1 MPSDQLRLTTSERAN
16 LVAYLDGELPETE
29 SRLLAA
35 KLTGSISARR
45 EVEALEKA
53 WELLDHLARPQASRE
68 FTERTLSQARAGASL
83 DDRLVNAAARTAR
96 GISRAAV
103 VVLSVSAAVGI
114 SYAAT
119 RWLWPDPSARLV
131 RDLPI
136 AEHLDEY
143 REVGT
148 FEFLKRLDDDPA
160 FNEDVLK

>member
-1 MPSDQLRLTTSERAN
+1 MPSDQLRLTTNERAN

-45 EVEALEKA
+45 EAEALEKA
-53 WELLDHLARPQASRE
+53 WELLDHLTRPQASRE
-68 FTERTLSQARAGASL
+68 FTERTLSQARGGASL
-83 DDRLVNAAARTAR
+83 DDRLVAAAARISR

-148 FEFLKRLDDDPA
+148 FEFLNRLDDEPA